1 MSVFSEDYEAYINAE
16 FVDMVTNETWDFP
29 TPYWEVDD
37 NEDIFPMN
45 VAQNFFIIF
54 PTVIEA
60 LDDFIEQLKRNGD
73 NGNEFTGY

>member
-1 MSVFSEDYEAYINAE
+1 MADDYDAYINAE

>member
-1 MSVFSEDYEAYINAE
+1 MAEDYDAYINAE

-37 NEDIFPMN
+37 NEDIFPMGI
-45 VAQNFFIIF
+45 AQNFFIIF

-60 LDDFIEQLKRNGD
+60 LDEFIEQLKRNGD

>member
-1 MSVFSEDYEAYINAE
+1 MAEDYDAYINAG

>member
-1 MSVFSEDYEAYINAE
+1 
-16 FVDMVTNETWDFP
+16 MVTNETWDFP

>member
-1 MSVFSEDYEAYINAE
+1 MAEDYDAYINAE

>member
-1 MSVFSEDYEAYINAE
+1 MAEDYDAYINAE

-45 VAQNFFIIF
+45 IAQNFFIIF

>member
-1 MSVFSEDYEAYINAE
+1 MAEDYDAYINAE

-54 PTVIEA
+54 PTVIES
-60 LDDFIEQLKRNGD
+60 LYDFIEQLKRNGD